1 MPQPFSSKKVDRSIS
16 AEQVQQ
22 IVVAI
27 KERKYSWACV
37 LMLRFAGHNPLQY
50 IPYRTYNRLLKENE
64 AGEESD
70 EELRGKSASHPLTS
84 SECVPAGMSQFRAGA
99 SARAVRAMI

>member
-1 MPQPFSSKKVDRSIS
+1 MPQPISSKKIDRSIS
-16 AEQVQQ
+16 AEQIQQ
-22 IVVAI
+22 IVGAI

-70 EELRGKSASHPLTS
+70 KELRGEPDSHSHTV
-84 SECVPAGMSQFRAGA
+84 SEYLPAGISQFRASA
-99 SARAVRAMI
+99 SARAVS

>member
-1 MPQPFSSKKVDRSIS
+1 MPQPISSKKVDRSIS

-37 LMLRFAGHNPLQY
+37 LMLRFAGYNPLQY

-64 AGEESD
+64 LAEESD
-70 EELRGKSASHPLTS
+70 KELRGEPASYSHTA
-84 SECVPAGMSQFRAGA
+84 SEYFPAGI
-99 SARAVRAMI
+99 VRNRFGVR